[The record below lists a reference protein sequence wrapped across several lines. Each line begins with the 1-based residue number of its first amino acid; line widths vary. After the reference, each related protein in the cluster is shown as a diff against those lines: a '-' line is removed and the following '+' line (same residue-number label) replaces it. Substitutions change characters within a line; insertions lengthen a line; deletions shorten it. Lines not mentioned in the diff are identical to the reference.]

1 MFRYKLFRKLFHLYI
16 LAGIAGVLLKL
27 IPAWPLYLGLFLFL
41 IVLLF
46 GVFNLKLS
54 FFLPVFYRGKP
65 GKKQLLLTFDDGP
78 DPEYTPKILKILNNY
93 DVEAIFFCVGKKVR
107 KYPDIVKKMVAKGHV
122 VGNHTWTHS
131 WKFTFAGTDQ
141 VRKELLD
148 VERLIDK
155 ITGKRPRLFRPPFG
169 VTNPIIAKA
178 VQELNYNTV
187 GWSIRSLDTVLKP
200 DRMKLRVMHQ
210 IDPGKV
216 ILFHDNRKGTVEM
229 LPEIIED
236 CISHGYEFAG
246 VEEVLGLKPYV

>member
-27 IPAWPLYLGLFLFL
+27 VPAWPFYLGLFLFL

-54 FFLPVFYRGKP
+54 FFMPVFYRGKP

-93 DVEAIFFCVGKKVR
+93 DIEAVFFCIGKKSQ
-107 KYPDIVKKMVAKGHV
+107 KYPDLIQKIVANGHV
-122 VGNHTWTHS
+122 IGNHTWTHS
-131 WKFTFAGTDQ
+131 WKFTFAGSEK
-141 VRKELLD
+141 VEKELTET
-148 VERLIDK
+148 ERIINK
-155 ITGKRPRLFRPPFG
+155 IVGKRPRLFRPPFG
-169 VTNPIIAKA
+169 VTNPIIAKT
-178 VQELNYNTV
+178 VHELNYKTV
-187 GWSIRSLDTVLKP
+187 GWSIRSLDTVMKP
-200 DRMKLRVMHQ
+200 DRMKLRVTNQ
-210 IDPGKV
+210 IGHGKV
-216 ILFHDNRKGTVEM
+216 ILFHDNRKSTLEV
-229 LPEIIED
+229 LPAIIED